1 MQDMAEHS
9 LQRMAESRQGKVLE
23 KLTDAM
29 AVLSSVKG
37 IVDSAV
43 KVSPEASTVWAGIC
57 FVIPFVENLADSTT
71 AMQHGFVYLTSRMEY
86 YAAFERV
93 LFRPAQASAR
103 LDALVKANKPEV
115 VRLYCQIIEYIVQ
128 CVIQVQRSRTNQ
140 AIRGML
146 NLDDWKKKL
155 TAVQETEALV
165 ARNAE
170 QMGTA
175 QGQETITKIRD
186 SSLQSV
192 ELLQSFVDIS
202 IEHLRQDREMAT
214 KNHEILSQQ
223 LKLSETAEQ
232 RALTQQE
239 RDCLGAFTQGQQD
252 YADWKDLVARRL
264 EGTCQWL
271 LQNDKYLEW
280 EKQSSGPILI
290 SVDPGCGKSVLAKF
304 LVDEQLPSAA
314 PGATICYFFFK
325 DQIQNTLE
333 QALCAIIHQILTK
346 RPFLMK
352 NIKDHGSATRSISSL
367 WSIFSSLVHDPK
379 AGQVICV
386 FDALDEC
393 RNDDRRR
400 LASFVRELFGISFPQ
415 GTAFKLVMTSRPYET
430 ITSSFGNL
438 HEDFPTIRIPG
449 ESELAVISN
458 EINLVIKHRVK
469 IFSKECNLKAT
480 LTAHMEQ
487 RLLEIPHRTYLW
499 IYLIF
504 DYLEGGSFKRTE
516 TGVDEALRTLPT
528 SIEDAYERILQ
539 RAQDKKFAFRA
550 FCFVLAASRPLDLE
564 EMNEALNTKR
574 GIRSANGLDLESLDD
589 FEKTIRRQ
597 CGLMLSIY
605 ENKVYFLHQT
615 VREFLQSADPPSD
628 SRLTLNF
635 NFL

>member
-1 MQDMAEHS
+1 MGIRDRFSKFMKPPPKVDDESPSLWDIAYDQLKTRDRGLIEEYEEVLLSKQQNDDEATALALSRLDDRPLERRAQMQDMAEHS
-9 LQRMAESRQGKVLE
+9 LQRMAESRQGKFLG
-23 KLTDAM
+23 KFTDTM

-37 IVDSAV
+37 VVDSAV

-57 FVIPFVENLADSTT
+57 FVIPFVENLAESTT

-93 LFRPAQASAR
+93 LFRPAQVSDS
-103 LDALVKANKPEV
+103 LDSLVKANKPGV
-115 VRLYCQIIEYIVQ
+115 VRLYGQIIEYIVQ
-128 CVIQVQRSRTNQ
+128 CVIQIHHSRTKQ

-155 TAVQETEALV
+155 TAVQETETLV

-186 SSLQSV
+186 SSMQSV
-192 ELLQSFVDIS
+192 ELLQSFIDIS
-202 IEHLRQDREMAT
+202 IEQLRQDREMAT
-214 KNHEILSQQ
+214 KNHQILSQQ

-271 LQNDKYLEW
+271 LKHEKYLEW

-290 SVDPGCGKSVLAKF
+290 SADPGCGKSVLAKF

-325 DQIQNTLE
+325 DQVQNTLE

-346 RPFLMK
+346 RHSLMR
-352 NIKDHGSATRSISSL
+352 NIKDHRSATRSISSL
-367 WSIFSSLVHDPK
+367 WSVLSSLVHDPE

-400 LASFVRELFGISFPQ
+400 LAGLVRELFRISFPK

-438 HEDFPTIRIPG
+438 HGDFPTIRIPG

-458 EINLVIKHRVK
+458 EINLVIKHRVR
-469 IFSKECNLKAT
+469 IFSKECNLKDT
-480 LTAHMEQ
+480 LAAHMEQ

-504 DYLEGGSFKRTE
+504 DYLEGVRSKE
-516 TGVDEALRTLPT
+516 P
-528 SIEDAYERILQ
+528 
-539 RAQDKKFAFRA
+539 K
-550 FCFVLAASRPLDLE
+550 LAS
-564 EMNEALNTKR
+564 TKR
-574 GIRSANGLDLESLDD
+574 
-589 FEKTIRRQ
+589 
-597 CGLMLSIY
+597 C
-605 ENKVYFLHQT
+605 V
-615 VREFLQSADPPSD
+615 PS
-628 SRLTLNF
+628 NEC
-635 NFL
+635 